1 MLGGEEEGASS
12 GGGYENGVRYAA
24 LNSVAQRSAA
34 YQLSIL
40 DSGGTLATS
49 VGIKCQAWR
58 FGGGEDVESKPF
70 TLIAGSGEW
79 CVDYALRLK
88 RELGAD
94 STWVSSYNSELIAY
108 VPSARVKAEG
118 GMEAGE
124 AMLEYRNP
132 APFGEEVEEV
142 IVAKVHELVEDMKE
156 SAEREKKRQRKA

>member
-1 MLGGEEEGASS
+1 MPADE
-12 GGGYENGVRYAA
+12 R
-24 LNSVAQRSAA
+24 
-34 YQLSIL
+34 
-40 DSGGTLATS
+40 
-49 VGIKCQAWR
+49 
-58 FGGGEDVESKPF
+58 
-70 TLIAGSGEW
+70 AGSGEW

-142 IVAKVHELVEDMKE
+142 IVAKVHELVASLKG
-156 SAEREKKRQRKA
+156 SGEREKKRRRTDDVKPMGPRSRLMRILLKAEKPADPDPDEDLGYGKMAATLVRAYEDIMNEAPPRE

>member
-1 MLGGEEEGASS
+1 MSLHTFHCLPVKPGT
-12 GGGYENGVRYAA
+12 VRYAA

-58 FGGGEDVESKPF
+58 FGGEDVESKPF

-156 SAEREKKRQRKA
+156 SAEREKKRHRRA

>member
-1 MLGGEEEGASS
+1 MGA
-12 GGGYENGVRYAA
+12 RAA
-24 LNSVAQRSAA
+24 CARR
-34 YQLSIL
+34 QLSIL

-58 FGGGEDVESKPF
+58 FGGGGEDVESKPF

-142 IVAKVHELVEDMKE
+142 IVAKVHELVEGMKG
-156 SAEREKKRQRKA
+156 SAEREKKRHRRA